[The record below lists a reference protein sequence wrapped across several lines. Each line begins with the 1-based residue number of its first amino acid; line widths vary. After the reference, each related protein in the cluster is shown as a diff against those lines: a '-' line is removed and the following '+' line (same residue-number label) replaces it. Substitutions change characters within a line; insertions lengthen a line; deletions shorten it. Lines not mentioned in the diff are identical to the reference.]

1 MDQLFHAFGR
11 TTAAPDAWVLGA
23 TGEANEA
30 IGQFARVAIDGKFG
44 IAMTQDNAASVKKM

>member
-30 IGQFARVAIDGKFG
+30 IGQFACVAIDGKFG
-44 IAMTQDNAASVKKM
+44 IAMTQDNAASIKKM